1 MIFDKP
7 THIDLLDAVSY
18 FLKEKIQ
25 GEVPPHLAFKLRI
38 VENVLNIVKRE
49 IRDGEILSEEI
60 YEDLRKLLDSDSASI
75 NDLAE
80 LISNGHIDL
89 ENDDL
94 KRLLVTLSINKMKID
109 NPNYSTLKKLVE

>member
-7 THIDLLDAVSY
+7 TNTDLLDAVSY

-75 NDLAE
+75 YDLAE

-94 KRLLVTLSINKMKID
+94 KRLLVKLSINKMKID

>member
-7 THIDLLDAVSY
+7 TNLDLLDAVSY

-49 IRDGEILSEEI
+49 IRD
-60 YEDLRKLLDSDSASI
+60 
-75 NDLAE
+75 
-80 LISNGHIDL
+80 
-89 ENDDL
+89 
-94 KRLLVTLSINKMKID
+94 
-109 NPNYSTLKKLVE
+109 